1 MAQPINP
8 NTFFENIHLT
18 NQSSLTHLLDFDGE
32 HSDLSNVL
40 KTSFYYTD
48 TEFIQ
53 ETLLPCALGVIG
65 LDTGT
70 EYKLNYLTS
79 CLCSE
84 ESHSVY
90 CVHCCQLYLSVYL
103 NLWYYYLSIM
113 QCTLQYIYIYIYIYI
128 VLSFFLYY
136 VHSLLFVLFV
146 YDMYIVV
153 DSLS

>member
-1 MAQPINP
+1 MLSQC
-8 NTFFENIHLT
+8 
-18 NQSSLTHLLDFDGE
+18 LLACLLFCIVIVTMCYYC
-32 HSDLSNVL
+32 LSA
-40 KTSFYYTD
+40 
-48 TEFIQ
+48 
-53 ETLLPCALGVIG
+53 TLLPCALGVIG

-90 CVHCCQLYLSVYL
+90 YVHCFQLYLSVYL
-103 NLWYYYLSIM
+103 ILWYYYLSIM
-113 QCTLQYIYIYIYIYI
+113 QCTLQYIYIYIYI